1 MPAEAT
7 QRPSVSS
14 PRKRRGRAG
23 LVLLGVAG
31 LLAIRIWVVEPAVVD
46 SDSMEPT
53 LNPGSLVFVFKA
65 APQLSGIHPG
75 DVVVF
80 QSPEDN
86 STVIKRVV
94 AMGNQTVEVRDAV
107 LFVDGVAPDEPF
119 VDYKSIDGT
128 HFSLR
133 HVPPGEVFVMG
144 DNRERSIDSRDFGT
158 LPLSSLQGLVLGAG
172 R

>member
-1 MPAEAT
+1 M
-7 QRPSVSS
+7 
-14 PRKRRGRAG
+14 
-23 LVLLGVAG
+23 LGVAG

>member
-31 LLAIRIWVVEPAVVD
+31 FLAIRIWVVEPAVVD

-94 AMGNQTVEVRDAV
+94 AVGNQTVEVRDAV